1 MFALG
6 AGVDEILAQLR
17 HHPDMLSASVPLYRL
32 EDTGMARQ
40 MQEYATHSVLGWF
53 RRFDDYRL
61 QQQPPCWQPL
71 TAYARDDF
79 TVGILGA
86 GVLGQRVA
94 ESLKIWG
101 FPLRVWSRSAKQ
113 LPGVTSFAGRE
124 SLNDFLQGTRVL
136 INLLPSTPE
145 TLNLIDETF
154 LQQLPQGAFFL
165 NLARGAQVVESD
177 LLAALDSGQL
187 KAAALDVF
195 QVEPLPEDHP
205 LWRHPRVTIT
215 PHNAAVTL
223 PEEAMDYIAR
233 AIKQREAGDTP
244 PGCVDRQRGY

>member
-1 MFALG
+1 M
-6 AGVDEILAQLR
+6 
-17 HHPDMLSASVPLYRL
+17 
-32 EDTGMARQ
+32 
-40 MQEYATHSVLGWF
+40 
-53 RRFDDYRL
+53 
-61 QQQPPCWQPL
+61 
-71 TAYARDDF
+71 
-79 TVGILGA
+79 
-86 GVLGQRVA
+86 
-94 ESLKIWG
+94 
-101 FPLRVWSRSAKQ
+101 
-113 LPGVTSFAGRE
+113 
-124 SLNDFLQGTRVL
+124 
-136 INLLPSTPE
+136 
-145 TLNLIDETF
+145 
-154 LQQLPQGAFFL
+154 
-165 NLARGAQVVESD
+165 VESD